1 MKIADILNFAR
12 IQLDVP
18 ATSKKQV
25 LETIAK
31 LATASTGCEQQIIFD
46 ALVERER
53 LGTTGIGKGVAIP
66 HARLANLKDFKTGVG
81 NISFNAEGEISGIE
95 AIVIKQFQP
104 DGTAK
109 VIKE

>member
-1 MKIADILNFAR
+1 MKIADILNLAR

-31 LATASTGCEQQIIFD
+31 LASDSTNCEQQIIFD

-53 LGTTGIGKGVAIP
+53 LGTTGM
-66 HARLANLKDFKTGVG
+66 
-81 NISFNAEGEISGIE
+81 
-95 AIVIKQFQP
+95 
-104 DGTAK
+104 AK
-109 VIKE
+109 VLLFRMPDWRA